1 MQALAYAVRV
11 SARPKGR
18 NDMNGRASDTMRYS
32 HDPDR
37 DGDKDSAKPVIRA
50 IAFHLPQFHPIP
62 ENDEW
67 WGKGFTEWTSVVRAR
82 PRFPGHYQ
90 PHLPA
95 DLGFYDLRLP
105 EARAA
110 QAELAASYGIHG
122 FCFYHYWFNGRQVL
136 ERPVNEIWKSGQPDF
151 PFCLCWANENW
162 TRQWDGRET
171 NVLLE
176 QRYSAADD
184 VAHIRRLIPLFLDR
198 RYIRVA
204 DRPLFLV
211 YKASRLPEPEKTT
224 AAWRRE
230 AERAGLKGLFL
241 VRVESFGD
249 EYDDPRDIGFDSS
262 LEFQPR
268 WSVLSNS
275 RIWRRKWWH
284 HRRLRTGEP
293 AFYDNVVCEY
303 EDLVGNALSTPFPAY
318 PRIPC
323 VCPGWDNS
331 PRRKQGAIIFINSTP
346 ETYERWLRE
355 VVNRRR
361 AAITSSENSGITEG
375 DSFVFINAWNEW
387 AEGNHLE
394 PCQRWGR
401 KYLEATRRA
410 LGTSTNQSIE
420 YVDR

>member
-1 MQALAYAVRV
+1 M
-11 SARPKGR
+11 SHH
-18 NDMNGRASDTMRYS
+18 ASNIFQ
-32 HDPDR
+32 DPD
-37 DGDKDSAKPVIRA
+37 DGKKSKDSHSGEGVIRA

-62 ENDEW
+62 ENDKW
-67 WGKGFTEWTSVVRAR
+67 WGKGFTEWTNVVRAR
-82 PRFPGHYQ
+82 PRVPGQYQ

-110 QAELAASYGIHG
+110 QAELAASYGIYG
-122 FCFYHYWFNGRQVL
+122 FCYYHYWFNGRPIL
-136 ERPVNEIWKSGQPDF
+136 ERPVNDIWKSGEPEF

-162 TRQWDGRET
+162 TRQWDGLET
-171 NVLLE
+171 DVLLE

-184 VAHIRRLIPLFLDR
+184 LAHIRSLIPIFLDR

-211 YKASRLPEPEKTT
+211 YRASQFPEPEKTT
-224 AAWRRE
+224 ATWRRE

-241 VRVESFGD
+241 VRVESFIECGD
-249 EYDDPRDIGFDSS
+249 PSTIGFDCS

-268 WSVLSNS
+268 FSELSNL
-275 RIWRRKWWH
+275 RILGRRWWRR
-284 HRRLRTGEP
+284 RRLGTAEP
-293 AFYDNVVCEY
+293 AFFDNAVFEY
-303 EDLVGNALSTPFPAY
+303 EELVRNALAAPVPTY

-331 PRRKQGAIIFINSTP
+331 PRRKHGATIFINSTP
-346 ETYERWLRE
+346 EIYERWLRE

-361 AAITSSENSGITEG
+361 AGITSKENSGITW

-387 AEGNHLE
+387 AEGNHIE

-410 LGTSTNQSIE
+410 LGISTNQSID